1 MLKAIKNLLTKGKTR
16 KIFAKFFSIG
26 ISVSMVLAMLM
37 AIVLAMLPN
46 NGAFAGGT
54 NLTSL

>member
-46 NGAFAGGT
+46 NGAFAGGRT
-54 NLTSL
+54 